1 MKKSLILRYIEF
13 RIRKLEISISRD
25 SDSAFEFI
33 KKGKLEGLCWQSTT
47 FLAVYFKK
55 TDFIVRGN
63 LKNVGNH
70 FNYEHSWIEFKFLEK
85 EYVFDPCFA
94 KISEKQEYYEEYL
107 VEEKVRI
114 PVIQVKK
121 DFQKILKESQERD
134 NYIEGTNNIEDT
146 FFRTNSRFEK
156 YIWNRISV
164 RFYFQG

>member
-1 MKKSLILRYIEF
+1 MKQPLVLRYVKF
-13 RIRKLEISISRD
+13 RIRKLEINIAKY
-25 SDSAFEFI
+25 SDSAFDFI
-33 KKGKLEGLCWQSTT
+33 KKGKLEGCCWQSTT
-47 FLAVYFKK
+47 FLVVYFKK

-70 FNYEHSWIEFKFLEK
+70 SNYEHSWIEFKFFCK
-85 EYVFDPCFA
+85 EFVFDPCFS

-114 PVIQVKK
+114 PVSQVKK
-121 DFQKILKESQERD
+121 DFQKILKESQETE

-156 YIWNRISV
+156 YMWNRISV